1 MATRLGV
8 VGEMHAHRAVRV
20 KSGRLGL
27 EKSRPRG
34 VHRGATAHGSGDTPL
49 RRDWLLALTLVL
61 SGLSPAEATQ
71 PAVARP
77 ALRSGAQAPQSA
89 RGVAFMLSVDSAP
102 GVAAV
107 GTAHTLR
114 LEEIARA
121 GQVDFLLGETQL
133 VAASSQRFLV
143 PPGQPFGIPNHPL
156 RADFM
161 VFALDAPPEGLR
173 ALEAAREPPEPG
185 QRVRLW
191 GISGKRGRHQDE
203 LFGRVERADATRL
216 EVLLD
221 VPHTLEGWGGAPILA
236 ADSDRV
242 LGILEAQDSVPGF
255 TKVIAA
261 PISAVLAA
269 LDEPLGSGRGE
280 AFSTFATDIT
290 GRPSVEPG
298 SLEQALGL
306 GEPRPPQS
314 AAQGESKAAAN
325 LTLAIDYPA
334 PGAVLAQS
342 TCGVFVSGR
351 ASALPGTLRPF
362 EVMLVIDTSR
372 STEEPSGADIDGD
385 GRIGGRPFASLDF
398 FFLRLALDPGDSIL
412 AAEIAAARQ
421 LVGRLDPRQ
430 TRIGLVAFSGGTGQ
444 GHSRR
449 APAATTLEPL
459 TQDYARVEAALD
471 SLLDTAPEGS
481 THMAAGL
488 DQATTELRG
497 LRGASSRP
505 DPEAEKLVL
514 FFTDGQPTLPHGPD
528 AMLDNVRAVLRAAD
542 RAERAGVRVHSF
554 AIGPEA
560 LAGPIAAVEMARRTR
575 GSFTP
580 VRSPGD
586 LVRAAE
592 DVELASIEEVTL
604 WNETRREA
612 ARFLWL
618 GGDGSWAGLVDL
630 APGRN
635 RLRVRA
641 RAGDGGEAERF
652 IEVHFAPEAPSPSL
666 PGEFAMPHTRLLED
680 CLEQARG
687 LRLEAEQQRAKQI
700 KRKLRL
706 EIEAERARAAQRA
719 DQQRKQLE
727 LEPARGGADLE

>member
-1 MATRLGV
+1 M
-8 VGEMHAHRAVRV
+8 
-20 KSGRLGL
+20 
-27 EKSRPRG
+27 
-34 VHRGATAHGSGDTPL
+34 
-49 RRDWLLALTLVL
+49 RRDWLLGLTLLL
-61 SGLSPAEATQ
+61 SGLQPAQAEQ

-77 ALRSGAQAPQSA
+77 ALRPGPQAGLPA
-89 RGVAFMLSVDSAP
+89 RGLVFMLSVDSAP

-107 GTAHTLR
+107 GTAHTLP
-114 LEEIARA
+114 LAEIARA
-121 GQVDFLLGETQL
+121 GRVDFLLGETQR
-133 VAASSQRFLV
+133 VAASSQRFLA
-143 PPGQPFGIPNHPL
+143 PPGQPFGSFEHPL

-161 VFALDAPPEGLR
+161 VFALDAAPEGLR
-173 ALEAAREPPEPG
+173 ALEAAREPPVPG

-191 GISGKRGRHQDE
+191 GISGERGRHQDE
-203 LFGRVERADATRL
+203 LFGRVERVDAARL
-216 EVLLD
+216 EVVLD

-255 TKVIAA
+255 TKAIAA
-261 PISAVLAA
+261 PIDAILAA
-269 LDEPLGSGRGE
+269 LGQPLGSGRGE
-280 AFSTFATDIT
+280 AFATFATDT
-290 GRPSVEPG
+290 PGRPRVDPG
-298 SLEQALGL
+298 SLEQALGI
-306 GEPRPPQS
+306 GDPRPPRS
-314 AAQGESKAAAN
+314 AAPGESAPTTV
-325 LTLAIDYPA
+325 LSLAIDYPA
-334 PGAVLAQS
+334 PGALLAQP
-342 TCGVFVSGR
+342 TCGIFVSGR
-351 ASALPGTLRPF
+351 ASALPGALRPF

-421 LVGRLDPRQ
+421 LVERLDPRQ
-430 TRIGLVAFSGGTGQ
+430 TRIGLVAFSGGAGQ

-471 SLLDTAPEGS
+471 ALLETPPEGS

-497 LRGASSRP
+497 LRGAQSRP

-560 LAGPIAAVEMARRTR
+560 LAGPVAAVEMARRTR

-592 DVELASIEEVTL
+592 GVELASIEEVTL
-604 WNETRREA
+604 WNETRQEA

-641 RAGDGGEAERF
+641 RAGDAREAERF
-652 IEVHFAPEAPSPSL
+652 IEVHFVPEAPSPPL
-666 PGEFAMPHTRLLED
+666 PGKFALPHTRLLED

-687 LRLEAEQQRAKQI
+687 LRLEAEQERAAQI

-706 EIEAERARAAQRA
+706 EIEAERARARQRA
-719 DQQRKQLE
+719 NEQRKQLE
-727 LEPARGGADLE
+727 LEPARGGAGRN